1 MIDINKYEDSII
13 KNLEEENM
21 NKIISY
27 LLENNSNYIDELLE
41 NYLDIFTI
49 DYDIFINKYKELNEK
64 YNYNLINEIENDT
77 NILEEFYY

>member
-49 DYDIFINKYKELNEK
+49 DYDVFIDKYKELNEK